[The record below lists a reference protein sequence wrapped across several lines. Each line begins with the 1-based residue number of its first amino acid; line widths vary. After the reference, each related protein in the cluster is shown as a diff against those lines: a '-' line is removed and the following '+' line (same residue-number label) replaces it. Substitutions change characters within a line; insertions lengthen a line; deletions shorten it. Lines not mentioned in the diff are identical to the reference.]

1 MQEPFTLC
9 SRCRRLNLECK
20 IESNFK
26 RIGKRSKNAEMEREI
41 VQLRRQLA
49 NQQQRSPTNN
59 HTPSISVTS
68 VKGESPT
75 MYQSPSA
82 HDQYRGSQ
90 EAVASLLDL
99 RSGHDGAAYLR
110 NTNGQAAMLWRI
122 EDVSLTQD
130 RVRELF
136 NQYEN
141 TAEVLSISCSEL
153 TDHLTT
159 ASSPST
165 TTFCHYLT
173 RLSHQTST
181 SA

>member
-49 NQQQRSPTNN
+49 HQQQCSPTIH
-59 HTPSISVTS
+59 HTPSISVPS
-68 VKGESPT
+68 LKAESPS
-75 MYQSPSA
+75 MYHSPSA
-82 HDQYRGSQ
+82 HEQCRGSQ

-99 RSGHDGAAYLR
+99 RSGHDGAAAYLR
-110 NTNGQAAMLWRI
+110 STNGQAAMFWRI

-141 TAEVLSISCSEL
+141 LIITLEHFMFLS
-153 TDHLTT
+153 
-159 ASSPST
+159 
-165 TTFCHYLT
+165 
-173 RLSHQTST
+173 
-181 SA
+181 